1 MNARSRTSAIDS
13 AAAGPTSTGRWMA
26 LVAALAA
33 GRFGRRLTYAVMC
46 LASTAALVW
55 LYQFHDAFGGRFLLA
70 TGVVGGVTA
79 AFYGWF
85 PLYLPELFATSVRAT
100 SQGFAYNFGH
110 VLAAVG
116 TLQTAPLMAL
126 FGGSFA
132 MAGTVLSSIY
142 LLGLA
147 VILFAPATTG
157 LAAAPHAQSPA

>member
-33 GRFGRRLTYAVMC
+33 GHFGR
-46 LASTAALVW
+46 
-55 LYQFHDAFGGRFLLA
+55 
-70 TGVVGGVTA
+70 
-79 AFYGWF
+79 
-85 PLYLPELFATSVRAT
+85 
-100 SQGFAYNFGH
+100 

-157 LAAAPHAQSPA
+157 LAAAPHAQSPE